1 MPMRIVQAS
10 DRPNIGFGELGLMC
24 EQDPLFRK
32 RLLTHVNSAAFG
44 AGRRITTIQ
53 QAISLLGVGGVRNVA
68 LEACIEQV
76 APPSGAPGNEE
87 DAVLFGLCLRRGVAA
102 RLCGQKLG
110 RSNLHDCFL
119 VGLLL
124 DAGLIEQSG
133 ENMESAMGLARS
145 PASMRVALAA
155 AAGEEEHPQRGA
167 RMAEAMQLDA
177 ETVEAIARHHD
188 IDPPGM
194 ALGDVAWLAERI
206 AAVFEGGD
214 AAVHRMHAVHAG
226 ECLGLSAADIDEV
239 LGALPKHVQ
248 ESAAQFRREID
259 QRPELDSLLSNA
271 EGSFFE
277 VARNYS
283 ELCARLETL
292 LAEKG
297 RLTAE
302 LREAREQL
310 ASLALS
316 DALTGLPSERAF
328 GEALTRD
335 LARADRQKHA
345 LSLIVIEA
353 DYLQLITDSHG
364 KDFADRVVQ
373 TLARTLREVVRGAD
387 FPARIGAEQFGLIL
401 PNTDLELAKGVA
413 ERLRKKVAQLA
424 WEDPELRPTLSLGIA
439 GIVGPGCRGAERALL
454 DAANSALKLAQ
465 REGRNRTQTADT

>member
-32 RLLTHVNSAAFG
+32 RLITHVNSAAFG
-44 AGRRITTIQ
+44 AGRRVTTVQ
-53 QAISLLGVGGVRNVA
+53 QAISLLGVGGVRNIA

-76 APPSGAPGNEE
+76 APPSAAPGHEE
-87 DAVLFGLCLRRGVAA
+87 LFGLCLRRGVAA
-102 RLCGQKLG
+102 RLCAEKLG

-145 PASMRVALAA
+145 PASMRVVLAA

-167 RMAEAMQLDA
+167 HMAEAMQLDA

-188 IDPPGM
+188 VNPPGM

-214 AAVHRMHAVHAG
+214 AALHRRHAVQAG
-226 ECLGLSAADIDEV
+226 ERLGLSAAEIDEI
-239 LGALPKHVQ
+239 LGALPKRVQ
-248 ESAAQFRREID
+248 ETAAQFRRAID

-271 EGSFFE
+271 EGSSPE
-277 VARNYS
+277 VARNYA

-292 LAEKG
+292 VADRA

-302 LREAREQL
+302 LRQAREQL

-328 GEALTRD
+328 REALTRD

-345 LSLIVIEA
+345 LALIVIEA
-353 DYLQLITDSHG
+353 DYLQLIAESHG
-364 KDFADRVVQ
+364 KDLADRVIQ

-387 FPARIGAEQFGLIL
+387 FPARIGADQFALIL
-401 PNTDLELAKGVA
+401 PNTGVELASGVA

-424 WEDPELRPTLSLGIA
+424 WDEPELRPTLSLGIA
-439 GIVGPGCRGAERALL
+439 GTQGPGCRGAERALL
-454 DAANSALKLAQ
+454 DAASSALKLAQ
-465 REGRNRTQTADT
+465 REGRNRTRTANHA